1 MRSIYL
7 TLLFFIL
14 VPITYSQS
22 IKSVTPGKDIHR
34 LDSARVKSIVPDTGS
49 QGVSFPIVVH
59 GTLTEWTLAPY
70 YVVNFTN
77 GLGVGTFNVV
87 IVNDST
93 LNAVIYVQGTASL
106 GFQTCV
112 VADEYNN
119 LYRKDSAFWVN
130 LNVPV
135 IPTPLLPFNNST
147 NIAQNPY
154 FLWDSNVYANTYRF
168 QIASDSTF
176 EPGVIVFDTVLANTP
191 YTLRLGVLASD
202 TRYYWRLNATNTLG
216 TSEWSTIFKFRV
228 KSVGIS
234 NISTEIPTK
243 YSLLQ
248 NYPNPF
254 NPSTKVRF
262 QIPKSGL
269 VKLKVY
275 DVSGKEISSIL
286 SEHLSAGTYEFTW
299 NASSLPS
306 GVYFYLMESG
316 DFREVKKA
324 VLLK

>member
-1 MRSIYL
+1 MRRLYL
-7 TLLFFIL
+7 TLLFSIIAS
-14 VPITYSQS
+14 ITYSQAV
-22 IKSVTPGKDIHR
+22 ISVTPDKYSPL
-34 LDSARVKSIVPDTGS
+34 LDTGIVKSIIPDTGS
-49 QGVSFPIVVH
+49 QGAAFPIVVH

-70 YVVNFTN
+70 YVVNFSCC
-77 GLGVGTFNVV
+77 GVGSFNVV

-93 LNAVIYVQGTASL
+93 LNAVVFADGKASL
-106 GFQTCV
+106 GWHKCM
-112 VADEYNN
+112 VADEYHN
-119 LYRKDSAFWVN
+119 LYIKDSAFFIF
-130 LNVPV
+130 LNAPV
-135 IPTPLLPFNNST
+135 APTPLLPFNNSS
-147 NIAQNPY
+147 NIAPNPY
-154 FLWDSNVYANTYRF
+154 FLWDSNVYVSTFRF

-202 TRYYWRLNATNTLG
+202 TRYYWRVNATNTLG

-234 NISTEIPTK
+234 NISTEIPAN

-254 NPSTKVRF
+254 NPSTKIRF
-262 QIPKSGL
+262 QIPKNGL

-275 DVSGKEISSIL
+275 DVSGKEISGIL